1 MDLWYNT
8 ISVGIVLA
16 IATICGSVKGQCS
29 TRIIQ
34 PSSGIADGLEINSK
48 VEVACDCEGDNQLEA
63 WYYNG
68 SLINFVMNN
77 EDEIVPYATI
87 VRDGYVTLTI
97 RNFVP
102 SYAGIYTCASSN
114 GESTQ
119 VELTIV
125 IARK

>member
-8 ISVGIVLA
+8 IFVGIVLA
-16 IATICGSVKGQCS
+16 IATICGSVKSQCS

-34 PSSGIADGLEINSK
+34 PSSGIAGGLEINSNI
-48 VEVACDCEGDNQLEA
+48 VIACDCEGDTQLEA
-63 WYYNG
+63 WYFNG
-68 SLINFVMNN
+68 SLIEFVMNSN
-77 EDEIVPYATI
+77 EIVPYATI

-125 IARK
+125 IPSK